1 MQTSP
6 SASGAVPIQ
15 AATDGAPS
23 VNLDVVSLVVHASG
37 PVFLV
42 FWGLV
47 VMAAAVWII
56 AVMKFLQLGRMRSS
70 LHRFE
75 KDAFN
80 TVDAGQLFG
89 VAQAHGDAPGSRVVM
104 ALSRRGGGTKLLES
118 VAKRAIVAE
127 QQRAGSLMTVLGSI
141 ASSAPFIG
149 LFGTVYGILDAFLRI
164 GREKS
169 ASLPVVAPAI
179 GEALIATAVGLFA
192 AIPALVFYN
201 FLSRRIEDLVNEL
214 EAASEGWVNIVAE
227 SDAQAAVRTSG
238 APAPRGG

>member
-1 MQTSP
+1 M
-6 SASGAVPIQ
+6 SAFLAFAAQGAEVAVKTNTEPKQ
-15 AATDGAPS
+15 VD
-23 VNLDVVSLVVHASG
+23 LDVVALVLHAQG
-37 PVFLV
+37 PVFVV
-42 FWGLV
+42 FWGLMA
-47 VMAAAVWII
+47 MAAGVWII
-56 AVMKFLQLGRMRSS
+56 AVMKLLQLGRMRSS

-80 TVDAGQLFG
+80 SVDAGQLFA
-89 VAQAHGDAPGSRVVM
+89 VAQRHGDAPGSRVVM
-104 ALSRRGGGTKLLES
+104 ALSRRGGSVKVLES

-127 QQRAGSLMTVLGSI
+127 SQRAGSLMTALGSI

-192 AIPALVFYN
+192 AIPALIFYN
-201 FLSRRIEDLVNEL
+201 FLSRRIDDLVSEL
-214 EAASEGWVNIVAE
+214 EAASEGWVHIVAD
-227 SDAQAAVRTSG
+227 SDAESVRTSG
-238 APAPRGG
+238 AG

>member
-1 MQTSP
+1 VQTPPSP
-6 SASGAVPIQ
+6 AAVPIQ
-15 AATDGAPS
+15 AAPDAGTVD
-23 VNLDVVSLVVHASG
+23 LDIVSLVVHSSG
-37 PVFLV
+37 PVFIV

-47 VMAAAVWII
+47 LMAAGVWII

-80 TVDAGQLFG
+80 SVDASQLFG
-89 VAQAHGDAPGSRVVM
+89 VAQRHGNAPGSRVVM
-104 ALSRRGGGTKLLES
+104 ALSRRGGSPKVLES

-127 QQRAGSLMTVLGSI
+127 SQRAASLMPTLGSI
-141 ASSAPFIG
+141 AAAAPFIG

-201 FLSRRIEDLVNEL
+201 YLSRRIEDMISEL
-214 EAASEGWVNIVAE
+214 EAASEGWVHIVAD
-227 SDAQAAVRTSG
+227 SDAAARTSG
-238 APAPRGG
+238 APGAYG

>member
-1 MQTSP
+1 MQTPP
-6 SASGAVPIQ
+6 SSGAVPVQ
-15 AATDGAPS
+15 AADGAPA
-23 VNLDVVSLVVHASG
+23 VNLDPISLVLHASG

-47 VMAAAVWII
+47 LMAAGVWVI
-56 AVMKFLQLGRMRSS
+56 AVMKSLQLARMRSS

-80 TVDAGQLFG
+80 TVDAAQLFG
-89 VAQAHGDAPGSRVVM
+89 VAQQHGDAPGSRVVM
-104 ALSRRGGGTKLLES
+104 ALSRRGGGTKVLES

-127 QQRAGSLMTVLGSI
+127 HQRAASLMPTLGSI

-164 GREKS
+164 GKEKS

-201 FLSRRIEDLVNEL
+201 FLSRRIDDLVSEL
-214 EAASEGWVNIVAE
+214 EAAAEGWVHIVAE
-227 SDAQAAVRTSG
+227 SDAQAALRVSG
-238 APAPRGG
+238 GPPRGA

>member
-1 MQTSP
+1 MLALAFQV
-6 SASGAVPIQ
+6 AEVAVK
-15 AATDGAPS
+15 TNAPAP
-23 VNLDVVSLVVHASG
+23 VVDLDVVALVLHASG
-37 PVFLV
+37 PVFIV
-42 FWGLV
+42 FWGLMA
-47 VMAAAVWII
+47 MAAGVWII
-56 AVMKFLQLGRMRSS
+56 AVMKMLQLGRMRSS

-80 TVDAGQLFG
+80 SVDAGQLFA
-89 VAQAHGDAPGSRVVM
+89 VAQRHGDVPGSRVVM
-104 ALSRRGGGTKLLES
+104 ALSRRGGSAKVLES

-127 QQRAGSLMTVLGSI
+127 SQRAGSLMTALGSI

-192 AIPALVFYN
+192 AIPALIFYN
-201 FLSRRIEDLVNEL
+201 FLSRRIDDLVSEL
-214 EAASEGWVNIVAE
+214 EAASEGWVHIVAD
-227 SDAQAAVRTSG
+227 SDAESART
-238 APAPRGG
+238 GGVA